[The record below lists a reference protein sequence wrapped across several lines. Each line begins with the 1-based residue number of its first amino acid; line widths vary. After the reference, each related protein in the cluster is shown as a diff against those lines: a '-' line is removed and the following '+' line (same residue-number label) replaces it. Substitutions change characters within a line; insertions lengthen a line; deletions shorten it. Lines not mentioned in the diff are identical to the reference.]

1 MRTAAGRDANL
12 DELTRGLEYM
22 MKTCSWIKLRI
33 DETLRG
39 EVRYFRLY
47 EICTTEAL
55 LESIK
60 GLITLEAKQS
70 STL

>member
-1 MRTAAGRDANL
+1 
-12 DELTRGLEYM
+12 
-22 MKTCSWIKLRI
+22 MKTCSWIKIRI